1 MPKKLLSEQPTQRV
15 ERLIKRAAF
24 IAFGGVKRKD
34 AFFEHGHWWLRIT
47 YADGQERT
55 FDVVDS
61 YPSIADTGL
70 QFEEI

>member
-1 MPKKLLSEQPTQRV
+1 MAKLLSSQQTQKV

-24 IAFGGVKRKD
+24 VAFGGAKSKRPV
-34 AFFEHGHWWLRIT
+34 FEHGHWWLIVT

-70 QFEEI
+70 QFEEL